1 MEELLQ
7 ESGKT
12 LASDSVHIVPEIA
25 RPRFN
30 SFEKWV
36 LRKVRSLL
44 LGLCDTYFWSYSIGL
59 TGHSN
64 PSRDPQSGQKR
75 SSREIQLPSIT
86 IVIPVAEPT
95 EKLRDTIQS
104 LLAARYNWLCI
115 SVVWLE
121 ARETSL
127 EEKLAHPNIRFYT
140 AKPGINKS
148 AAIREVLHHT
158 ATTPVLAWL
167 EPGDTLTGNILEQVG
182 KCFKRSPKLAG
193 VLAPEQRFSAEQPAS
208 MSADFS
214 FLWTQSFR
222 FSAKLFGRREC
233 LWGASHTFVGTDYD
247 CNDWAVALNC
257 SRTSK
262 IKLLSNG
269 FWVAASDRPGSTSAE
284 CEQIKRKISA
294 AMWRTER
301 LRRSVVQG
309 PVRLMTRLFRPNS
322 MSRNK
327 AEASPSNS
335 VCRLIRDQGD
345 SSVPSVLAE
354 GLLGFSSGMESEFH
368 GCYEWRFPGRA
379 PIARKV
385 FCHRRTGTLIFEP
398 ITIPDFEQIRSGT
411 LKIRVEPLQDR
422 SASLRA
428 KGVANVQA
436 ALPEVLKAQLGK
448 KVRIARLAVSPQNE
462 SVVALAGLDHQIESN
477 QLNAATYSS
486 KESDRVNAQIVGS
499 EWLFDILVLG
509 ESLDTVQTPLA
520 LLRKAA
526 NYLRQDGWLIL
537 GSTTYATDRLADWRQ
552 TIPVWSS
559 DSKFIF
565 SQGALTDITRV
576 AGFETRRL
584 IGLSAK
590 QLECLGMKAAEALDW
605 VHTVVPTLF
614 HNGEKC
620 VSKEQYVLLACQRKF

>member
-1 MEELLQ
+1 MEESLQ

-12 LASDSVHIVPEIA
+12 LASDSVHTVSEIA
-25 RPRFN
+25 GPRFN
-30 SFEKWV
+30 SFEKWI

-44 LGLCDTYFWSYSIGL
+44 FGLCDTYFWFYSSGKIG
-59 TGHSN
+59 GR
-64 PSRDPQSGQKR
+64 PK
-75 SSREIQLPSIT
+75 LPCIT
-86 IVIPVAEPT
+86 VVIPVAEPS
-95 EKLRDTIQS
+95 EKLRHTIQS

-115 SVVWLE
+115 IVVWLE
-121 ARETSL
+121 AREKLL

-140 AKPGINKS
+140 VKPGINKS
-148 AAIREVLHHT
+148 AALREVLHHT
-158 ATTPVLAWL
+158 ETTPVLAWL
-167 EPGDTLTGNILEQVG
+167 EPGDTLTGNTLEEVG

-193 VLAPEQRFSAEQPAS
+193 VLVPEKRFSPEQSAS

-214 FLWTQSFR
+214 FLWTQSFC
-222 FSAKLFGRREC
+222 FSVKLFARREY
-233 LWGASHTFVGTDYD
+233 LWGASQTFVGTDYD
-247 CNDWAVALNC
+247 FNDWAVALNS

-262 IKLLSNG
+262 IKMLSNG
-269 FWVAASDRPGSTSAE
+269 FWAAASDRRGSTSAE
-284 CEQIKRKISA
+284 YDHIKRKISA
-294 AMWRTER
+294 TMWSTER
-301 LRRSVVQG
+301 LRRSVIQKL
-309 PVRLMTRLFRPNS
+309 VRLLTPLFRLSSMTRNR
-322 MSRNK
+322 
-327 AEASPSNS
+327 ASPFNS
-335 VCRLIRDQGD
+335 VCRSIEYRGD
-345 SSVPSVLAE
+345 NSVPSVLTE

-411 LKIRVEPLQDR
+411 LKNRVEPLQDR

-448 KVRIARLAVSPQNE
+448 KVRIARLAVSPQNS

-477 QLNAATYSS
+477 QLNTATYSS
-486 KESDRVNAQIVGS
+486 KESDRVNAQIVGPES
-499 EWLFDILVLG
+499 LFDILVLG

-565 SQGALTDITRV
+565 SQGALTDISRV

-614 HNGEKC
+614 HNGENC